1 MSACCIVIRICSIK
15 LNDGEVASILLKC
28 DAHESNIDTFICCI
42 PSRSDT
48 DENIVEFLKLNV
60 DKFNFE
66 RLPED
71 GVSFVN
77 GDVLLFKI
85 VQQVKVGFSSKTFD
99 IA

>member
-1 MSACCIVIRICSIK
+1 MSACCILIRICSIK

-28 DAHESNIDTFICCI
+28 DAHESNTFICCI
-42 PSRSDT
+42 PSRADA
-48 DENIVEFLKLNV
+48 DENIVEFLKLDV

>member
-1 MSACCIVIRICSIK
+1 MSACCILIRICSIK
-15 LNDGEVASILLKC
+15 LNDGEVASILLKS
-28 DAHESNIDTFICCI
+28 DAHESNTFICCI
-42 PSRSDT
+42 PSRADA
-48 DENIVEFLKLNV
+48 DENIVEFLKLDV

-85 VQQVKVGFSSKTFD
+85 VQQVKVGFSSKTFV